1 MESSTNMN
9 NQSQMSGAVPLGL
22 RYNLGV
28 QDAIPAERITRRFQ
42 AENPSTFSPTNNV
55 VRIPVNSENFLDL
68 RNTVLGFNL
77 KNSTATDTQWLD
89 GGASCIIQR
98 LRVLSN
104 SGRELERIEQYN
116 LLSCVLDQYAGSKTS
131 MVSDDLLKGASRY
144 LDETPYFAAVSNT
157 GATDGTSTATVDVYQ
172 TGLKAISTNVNA
184 AGNITT
190 SFSLEGQGGI
200 GYDQKQACQLATG
213 ITRHFEFPLRAS
225 GWFNSATGKLL
236 PGRSGFVLELTL
248 CPASQAFCRVDSTG
262 SATQDYEATN
272 FILSIPAV
280 MVKDPQFNMAMEAR
294 MAQGLSWSSTSYQHH
309 INTTANNYGKDVVQ
323 IAARCKELKGLM
335 TIMRF
340 QANIGSAGEFQNS
353 RRSIQPISQ
362 YQYQVGSQNYPPNQ
376 ITLSTDTTA
385 GGRTAGSRIS
395 VPATADLNISE
406 AYSEVQR
413 LFGNL
418 GVQSGASCVI
428 GAEPFAQSENN
439 NGAGLIAVDLSAF
452 SDGSVMSGIDT
463 QTNALPVSLEIFKT
477 AVVNA
482 VVQLDTYAVH
492 SVRYIRDPSGEL
504 MVDF

>member
-1 MESSTNMN
+1 MESSTMST
-9 NQSQMSGAVPLGL
+9 QQQMSGAVPLGL

-28 QDAIPAERITRRFQ
+28 QDAIAAERITRRFQ
-42 AENPSTFSPTNNV
+42 AENPSTFTPTNNV
-55 VRIPVNSENFLDL
+55 VRIPVSSENFLDL
-68 RNTVLGFNL
+68 RNTVLGFDL
-77 KNSTATDTQWLD
+77 KNTTSTDTQWLD

-131 MVSDDLLKGASRY
+131 MVSDDLLKGAARY
-144 LDETPYFAAVSNT
+144 LDETPYFAAVSDT
-157 GATDGTSTATVDVYQ
+157 GSVAGTSTATVEVFQ

-190 SFSLEGQGGI
+190 SFSLEGSGGI

-213 ITRHFEFPLRAS
+213 VQRHFEFPLRAS

-236 PGRSGFVLELTL
+236 PPRSGFVLELTL
-248 CPASQAFCRVDSTG
+248 CPAAQAFCRVSG

-272 FILSIPAV
+272 FILSTPAV
-280 MVKDPQFNMAMEAR
+280 MIKDPQFNMAMEAR

-309 INTTANNYGKDVVQ
+309 INTTASGTGRDVLQ

-335 TIMRF
+335 TVMRF
-340 QANIGSAGEFQNS
+340 QANIGAAAEFQNS

-376 ITLSTDTTA
+376 IDLSTDTTA
-385 GGRTAGSRIS
+385 GGLASGSRIS
-395 VPATADLNISE
+395 IPATVDLNVSE

-418 GVQSGASCVI
+418 GVQSGATCII
-428 GAEPFAQSENN
+428 GAEPYAQSENN

-504 MVDF
+504 MADF

>member
-9 NQSQMSGAVPLGL
+9 NQPAISGAVPLGL

-28 QDAIPAERITRRFQ
+28 QDAIPAERTTRRFQ
-42 AENPSTFSPTNNV
+42 SENPSTFSPTNNV

-68 RNTVLGFNL
+68 RNAVLGFDL
-77 KNSTATDTQWLD
+77 KNTTATDTQWLD

-131 MVSDDLLKGASRY
+131 MVADDLLKGAARY
-144 LDETPYFAAVSNT
+144 LDETPYFAEVDSTAGT
-157 GATDGTSTATVDVYQ
+157 GERTASAYESGIAIKGTSTVPADATATLQ
-172 TGLKAISTNVNA
+172 LKLSGT
-184 AGNITT
+184 
-190 SFSLEGQGGI
+190 GGI

-236 PGRSGFVLELTL
+236 PPRSGFVLELTL
-248 CPASQAFCRVDSTG
+248 CPAAQAFCRVSG
-262 SATQDYEATN
+262 SATQDYQATN
-272 FILSIPAV
+272 FILSTPAV
-280 MVKDPQFNMAMEAR
+280 MVKDPQFNMAMESR

-309 INTTANNYGKDVVQ
+309 VNTTASGAGPDVLQ

-335 TIMRF
+335 TVMRF
-340 QANIGSAGEFQNS
+340 QSKLGSADQFQNS

-376 ITLSTDTTA
+376 IKLSTSLNPTGTA
-385 GGRTAGSRIS
+385 AGSRIS
-395 VPATADLNISE
+395 IPATADLNISE

-418 GVQSGASCVI
+418 GVQSGATCII
-428 GAEPFAQSENN
+428 GAEPYAQSENN
-439 NGAGLIAVDLSAF
+439 NGAGLIAVDLSSF

-463 QTNALPVSLEIFKT
+463 QTNALPVSLEILKT
-477 AVVNA
+477 LVVNGTL
-482 VVQLDTYAVH
+482 QLDTYAVH
-492 SVRYIRDPSGEL
+492 SVRYIRSPDGEL
-504 MVDF
+504 MADF